1 MRLTRK
7 DGLLFLWG
15 LISVS
20 TFWIL
25 SHWIEREKTEIMM
38 MINPFHAIGLSF
50 SLPLS
55 LSTSLSLPL
64 SLFLSFFL

>member
-1 MRLTRK
+1 
-7 DGLLFLWG
+7 
-15 LISVS
+15 
-20 TFWIL
+20 
-25 SHWIEREKTEIMM
+25 MM

-64 SLFLSFFL
+64 SLFLSFFLLNTWFLFSRCIEKDQQYEMGQPVIACCFLQPRVCA